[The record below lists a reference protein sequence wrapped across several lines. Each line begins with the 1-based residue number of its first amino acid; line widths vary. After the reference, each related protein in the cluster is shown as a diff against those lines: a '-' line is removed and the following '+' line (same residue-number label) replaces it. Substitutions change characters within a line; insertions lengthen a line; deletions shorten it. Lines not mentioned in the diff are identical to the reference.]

1 MAKRRNAARRTIS
14 LRQRAAIV
22 LAQLY
27 RVADAQRAHG
37 EILASGPW
45 LRVLANV
52 LSSMPAGYDG
62 DRRGRSAPAFIGLSV
77 ATLMQAAT
85 RCGLG
90 VTLDEIKTQIAD
102 TSAWRAQ
109 LSKQRGIVRFSIM
122 RADKIGE
129 ILGITDEV
137 RAEAHA
143 WNLGTYGGSKQ
154 ARERAR
160 KERDNMRKERKR
172 RADGA
177 KAHDHSLSRLK
188 PWEAE
193 GICRRTWER
202 RRAKAGD
209 EGPPDGGVANSS
221 ATNKGAHGVANSSA
235 ANSSATNKGRVAN
248 SSATNILIEPS
259 SQECD
264 HAQEPSTSPASLAYQ
279 EEETSTVAPR
289 DDEWL
294 VRKAPGVGIIVSDL
308 IPLEGFPQIGRRL
321 PRLPAERR
329 PNRALAPTGGRA

>member
-1 MAKRRNAARRTIS
+1 
-14 LRQRAAIV
+14 
-22 LAQLY
+22 
-27 RVADAQRAHG
+27 
-37 EILASGPW
+37 
-45 LRVLANV
+45 
-52 LSSMPAGYDG
+52 
-62 DRRGRSAPAFIGLSV
+62 
-77 ATLMQAAT
+77 
-85 RCGLG
+85 
-90 VTLDEIKTQIAD
+90 
-102 TSAWRAQ
+102 
-109 LSKQRGIVRFSIM
+109 
-122 RADKIGE
+122 
-129 ILGITDEV
+129 
-137 RAEAHA
+137 
-143 WNLGTYGGSKQ
+143 
-154 ARERAR
+154 
-160 KERDNMRKERKR
+160 MRKERKR

-209 EGPPDGGVANSS
+209 EGPPDGGV
-221 ATNKGAHGVANSSA
+221 